1 MPQKQ
6 VEVILSKID
15 PRDASAISSYMKLD
29 GLETKLDMQKAQKFI
44 NEFMHKMPKEPQ
56 KINEDATISKINKL
70 KLSLPKGTI
79 ENILKNERENIK
91 KILEDE
97 ETLKDLS
104 PKIMNILYN
113 YLEEKAV
120 EYTRR

>member
-1 MPQKQ
+1 
-6 VEVILSKID
+6 
-15 PRDASAISSYMKLD
+15 
-29 GLETKLDMQKAQKFI
+29 
-44 NEFMHKMPKEPQ
+44 MPKEPQ
-56 KINEDATISKINKL
+56 KINEDVTISKINKL
-70 KLSLPKGTI
+70 KTSLPQGTL

-120 EYTRR
+120 GYTKR

>member
-1 MPQKQ
+1 MFIKC
-6 VEVILSKID
+6 
-15 PRDASAISSYMKLD
+15 
-29 GLETKLDMQKAQKFI
+29 LENHT
-44 NEFMHKMPKEPQ
+44 

-120 EYTRR
+120 GYTRR

>member
-1 MPQKQ
+1 
-6 VEVILSKID
+6 
-15 PRDASAISSYMKLD
+15 
-29 GLETKLDMQKAQKFI
+29 
-44 NEFMHKMPKEPQ
+44 MPKEPQ
-56 KINEDATISKINKL
+56 KINEDVTISKINKL
-70 KLSLPKGTI
+70 KTSLPQGTL

-120 EYTRR
+120 GYTRR